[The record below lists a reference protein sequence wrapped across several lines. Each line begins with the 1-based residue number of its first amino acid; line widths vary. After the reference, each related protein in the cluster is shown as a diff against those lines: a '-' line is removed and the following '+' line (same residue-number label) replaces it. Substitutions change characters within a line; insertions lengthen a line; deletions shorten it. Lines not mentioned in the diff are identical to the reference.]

1 MIVTWLFGLLLIIV
15 PGIIDWSQGW
25 IWVKFLCVIGMTG
38 FHGFLSKQRKLL
50 EKNERPYTGRQYRF
64 LNEVPTLLMIIIVI
78 MVVVRPF

>member
-1 MIVTWLFGLLLIIV
+1 MGISFNKRIMGPAMIVTWLFGLLLIIV

-50 EKNERPYTGRQYRF
+50 EKMNAHILDDNIDF
-64 LNEVPTLLMIIIVI
+64 
-78 MVVVRPF
+78 